1 MEYQG
6 LPVTT
11 NEMTTGWRNAPART
25 APELVNTASKAPAE
39 TGFSRRSIDLE
50 WDETML
56 DYAAIEKHAQ
66 KLRAEAAWRMASA
79 VREWAVKAFGQGKA
93 KVRAATQA
101 PFGGHSQAT

>member
-6 LPVTT
+6 LPMMT
-11 NEMTTGWRNAPART
+11 NEMTPDWRDPPAKT
-25 APELVNTASKAPAE
+25 VPELVNTASKAQAE

-50 WDETML
+50 WDETIL

-79 VREWAVKAFGQGKA
+79 VREWAMKAFGQGKA